1 LVADTKGMS
10 AAIQL
15 DPVTD
20 ANWRVTRDGDH
31 VTTIAVRQQQG
42 ETLVSATSDAP
53 GPSRPYRFDSLQAAD
68 AFLSDLMTSFSYL
81 GCDIA
86 VEAGVTPSA

>member
-1 LVADTKGMS
+1 MS

-15 DPVTD
+15 AVDHDASWRITREGTD
-20 ANWRVTRDGDH
+20 VA
-31 VTTIAVRQQQG
+31 TIDVRQEQG
-42 ETLVSATSDAP
+42 EVVILAGTSTAE
-53 GPSRPYRFDSLQAAD
+53 RPYRFPTLQEAD

-86 VEAGVTPSA
+86 ATND